1 MAEFKPV
8 TVRQFEQT
16 RRKPQTT
23 FRAESA
29 RYDAQSA
36 QLVVQLTNGAS
47 VGFPLRAIAG
57 LEDAKPQ
64 DLTGIE
70 VQGRGYGLHI
80 PSLDADISVSR
91 LFLDVLGSH
100 TMSRAE
106 RRATASRA
114 NGAKGGRPKANLSS
128 L

>member
-16 RRKPQTT
+16 RRKPQAT

-57 LEDAKPQ
+57 LEDATPQ
-64 DLTGIE
+64 DLTAIE

-114 NGAKGGRPKANLSS
+114 NGAKGGRPKTSTPLI
-128 L
+128 